1 MTEREPSKKAS
12 TWERLHIWQIQPV
25 RDGLVVA
32 TVLSIFWL
40 GYKLSVVTVPMLLA
54 LALAYLFEPLVGWMT
69 RSKHISR
76 NGAALG
82 IIIAFAAFVI
92 TPVVIGTGFA
102 AVQGVRYVQ
111 RMVGDVDELIISLDR
126 PNDAEARERVRSNG
140 KTWLKIRDYV
150 VEQEERRR
158 QQQERQAE
166 ELKIPTPQDP
176 KSESSNTSTKGT
188 ERPTLLSDSIRQA
201 MEGTPTKTTDDAVVK
216 PSDASESVPT
226 EAGLGATK
234 TGTSSV
240 APGTGAIK
248 STHTIPVGVVSPSGE
263 PSDVYAF
270 LRSSIVWVR
279 NNMADIGQKA
289 LKSGAGAVGLVSGL
303 VGSIW
308 KIGFTAFL
316 TAFFFYFFCTG
327 FGRVIA
333 FWQGLIPQR
342 KKGRVIELTQKM
354 DRVIAGFVRGRIT
367 IAALMVVWYSF
378 GFWLIGVPVPLVVG
392 TAVGLSVLVP
402 YLAGAVGV
410 PLAILLMA
418 LEPPGAAGSWRNEW
432 WWIVGS
438 PIVVFAI
445 AQALDD
451 YVLTPRIQGKTTNMD
466 TPTILF
472 ASIAGG
478 SLMGVYGLLIAIPL
492 AACIKIL
499 IIEVF
504 WPRFRAWSQGKVP
517 DVLPISER

>member
-1 MTEREPSKKAS
+1 MPEREPSKKTS
-12 TWERLHIWQIQPV
+12 TWEHLHVWQIQPV

-32 TVLSIFWL
+32 AVLSIFWL

-69 RSKHISR
+69 RSKHVSR

-102 AVQGVRYVQ
+102 TVQGVRYVQ
-111 RMVGDVDELIISLDR
+111 RMVGDVDELIVSLDR
-126 PNDAEARERVRSNG
+126 PNDAEARERVRANG
-140 KTWLKIRDYV
+140 KTWLKVRDYV

-166 ELKIPTPQDP
+166 ELKIPPSEDTKP
-176 KSESSNTSTKGT
+176 ESSNESTKSA
-188 ERPTLLSDSIRQA
+188 ERPTLLSDTIRQTI
-201 MEGTPTKTTDDAVVK
+201 EGTPAKPAENADAW
-216 PSDASESVPT
+216 PSGGSVIAPT
-226 EAGLGATK
+226 ESTPNTAEASTP
-234 TGTSSV
+234 SV
-240 APGTGAIK
+240 APASGAIK
-248 STHTIPVGVVSPSGE
+248 PSHPIPVGVVSPSGE

-270 LRSSIVWVR
+270 LRSSIVWMR

-289 LKSGAGAVGLVSGL
+289 LKSGAGAVGLLSGL

-342 KKGRVIELTQKM
+342 KKGRVIELAQKM

-367 IAALMVVWYSF
+367 ISALMVVWYSL
-378 GFWLIGVPVPLVVG
+378 GFWLIGVPAPLVVG

-504 WPRFRAWSQGKVP
+504 WPRFRAWSHGKAP